1 MDILEFKID
10 KENILKANN
19 KKDNSKLLKDD
30 IVTHIDEED
39 MKERQNEQYNF
50 NEKLDE
56 FPFDFDQPKQ

>member
-39 MKERQNEQYNF
+39 LNERYNEQDNF
-50 NEKLDE
+50 NEKLEE
-56 FPFDFDQPKQ
+56 FPFDFDKPK